1 MNQIDYSS
9 FYKFICSIGLI
20 LIISPF
26 LLIYYFLNLD
36 KLLLI
41 NSEQMSSLTETAK
54 KAINFRQTILY
65 SNISVIIFIAFL
77 TIMIFAGIIML
88 YIGASSWYKRQKV
101 LDRVEDISLEKMTQT
116 EKEVKIIEEVNE
128 VVKESSEINNEDK
141 ATGQVQVPLRQRITE
156 IDELQNKGAT
166 IRSETMRLYL
176 EIENEAIS
184 IVENQ
189 FKNTH
194 FIKPNMKLDS
204 ATIDIV
210 AESFNADINNY
221 LFEIKYA
228 RKGNAWNTSMFN
240 FLPVR
245 LMETLNKYKKLFKS
259 NSIMV
264 LIIVLDDDN
273 AVATMN
279 NRLQRHSDL
288 FSNSELKV
296 VLCTIDSMK
305 DDINLNRITSA

>member
-1 MNQIDYSS
+1 
-9 FYKFICSIGLI
+9 
-20 LIISPF
+20 
-26 LLIYYFLNLD
+26 
-36 KLLLI
+36 
-41 NSEQMSSLTETAK
+41 
-54 KAINFRQTILY
+54 
-65 SNISVIIFIAFL
+65 
-77 TIMIFAGIIML
+77 
-88 YIGASSWYKRQKV
+88 
-101 LDRVEDISLEKMTQT
+101 
-116 EKEVKIIEEVNE
+116 
-128 VVKESSEINNEDK
+128 
-141 ATGQVQVPLRQRITE
+141 
-156 IDELQNKGAT
+156 
-166 IRSETMRLYL
+166 
-176 EIENEAIS
+176 
-184 IVENQ
+184 
-189 FKNTH
+189 
-194 FIKPNMKLDS
+194 
-204 ATIDIV
+204 
-210 AESFNADINNY
+210 
-221 LFEIKYA
+221 FEIKYA